1 MPVLTPQHT
10 TDAKAVD
17 PDSLGFLI
25 VDMSRLM
32 RGTFERE
39 IEKVR
44 VPVTASEARVLVHM
58 ARCGA
63 TRQNVLAEN
72 LGLAPMS
79 VTGYL
84 DNLER
89 AGFVERA
96 ADPIDRRAKIVTLT
110 DAAQELLKRIAVAGQ
125 QARAQATAGLT
136 DEQVATFKSVAIAI
150 RKNLET
156 ERAAARTESAS

>member
-44 VPVTASEARVLVHM
+44 VPVTASEAQS
-58 ARCGA
+58 C
-63 TRQNVLAEN
+63 
-72 LGLAPMS
+72 P
-79 VTGYL
+79 
-84 DNLER
+84 
-89 AGFVERA
+89 
-96 ADPIDRRAKIVTLT
+96 
-110 DAAQELLKRIAVAGQ
+110 LKPR
-125 QARAQATAGLT
+125 
-136 DEQVATFKSVAIAI
+136 
-150 RKNLET
+150 
-156 ERAAARTESAS
+156 